1 MQTRRWVNQSQPQ
14 TLVIGVFLLYFEA
27 VSIVLGF
34 LLYGRIGIFGLLL
47 IGAHVAAGYGIAN
60 ERKWAWHL
68 GIALSVLALLPFLY
82 RVLPFLPLPTLLRSF
97 LSYFGGGLLALLF
110 GGAQLALLVHPQSRD
125 HGRIWFR

>member
-34 LLYGRIGIFGLLL
+34 LLTGRLGLIGLLL

-60 ERKWAWHL
+60 ERKSAWHL
-68 GIALSVLALLPFLY
+68 GIGLSVLALLPFLY
-82 RVLPFLPLPTLLRSF
+82 RVLPILPTPAFLFAFLR
-97 LSYFGGGLLALLF
+97 YFGGGLLSLIF
-110 GGAQLALLVHPQSRD
+110 GVAQLALLVHPQSRD
-125 HGRIWFR
+125 HGRLWFR